1 MVPHDSN
8 VVKAITDVRVIRVV
22 SVVKFVKVVRVAR
35 VIRHVN
41 KGISANTDPH

>member
-8 VVKAITDVRVIRVV
+8 VVKAITDVRVI